1 MRQPLGGLKNLMHR
15 LKLNSLTEL
24 LSEKTDAENITKL
37 MKLIKRHRVKD
48 EFYYYIEGVIGLLGT
63 L

>member
-1 MRQPLGGLKNLMHR
+1 MHR